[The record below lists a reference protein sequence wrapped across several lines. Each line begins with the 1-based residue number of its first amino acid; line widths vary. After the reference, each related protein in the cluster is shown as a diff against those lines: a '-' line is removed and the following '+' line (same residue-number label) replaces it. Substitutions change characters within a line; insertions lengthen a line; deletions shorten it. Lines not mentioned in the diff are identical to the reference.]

1 MNRSSEDIER
11 EVEAAREDLD
21 STVEALKSKM
31 SPGQLLDEV
40 TRSLKGT
47 GAENMVHNL
56 GAQVR
61 ENPLAIAMIG
71 AGMAWL
77 MMGKGSSSHAH
88 DGQMSGSTGVTP
100 DLSGYPL
107 DERLADGGGP
117 ASTQADGGGLMDK
130 AHHLADGARHAA
142 ARAGEAAGHAR
153 EGVMGAAG
161 AVKHG
166 AQHLGSGAA
175 HAGQRIQ
182 RTFMDTL
189 EQEPLIIG
197 ALGLAVGAAL
207 GASLPSTRFED
218 RTLGKARDKVME
230 KGREAAEQ
238 GLSMAKDAAEAAYQG
253 VTEEAQSQGLIGG
266 QDGALAE
273 KAESVIRAGVE
284 AAREKID
291 EGRAH

>member
-31 SPGQLLDEV
+31 SPGQLLDEI

-61 ENPLAIAMIG
+61 DNPLAIAMIG

-77 MMGKGSSSHAH
+77 MMGKGVSHGP
-88 DGQMSGSTGVTP
+88 DGSAEMSGSTGVTE
-100 DLSGYPL
+100 DLSDYPL
-107 DERLADGGGP
+107 DERM
-117 ASTQADGGGLMDK
+117 ASGEMHSGGGLKEK
-130 AHHLADGARHAA
+130 AQGLAQGARDMAS
-142 ARAGEAAGHAR
+142 RAGEAASHAR

-166 AQHLGSGAA
+166 AQHLGGEAA

-189 EQEPLIIG
+189 EREPLIIG
-197 ALGLAVGAAL
+197 ALGLAVGAAV
-207 GASLPSTRFED
+207 GASLPPTRLED
-218 RTLGKARDKVME
+218 RTFGKARDKVLE
-230 KGREAAEQ
+230 KGREAAEE
-238 GLSMAKDAAEAAYQG
+238 GLAVAKDAAEAAYQG
-253 VTEEAQSQGLIGG
+253 VAEEARSQGLGG
-266 QDGALAE
+266 EDGGTLAD
-273 KAESVIRAGVE
+273 KAETVIRAGVD
-284 AAREKID
+284 AAKGKID